1 MTEQKKLFLE
11 SYFPN
16 IMCAAIG
23 VSSFFN
29 FPLSIFSVS
38 RDDIFNLVINALFNV
53 LLIYLPLKWLHGILS
68 NFDRLNH
75 REVQQEYGFLYEGIR
90 KKTRW

>member
-1 MTEQKKLFLE
+1 MRSLGIWAYEPSYRRSLLTEQKKLFLE

-29 FPLSIFSVS
+29 FPFSIFTLN
-38 RDDIFNLVINALFNV
+38 RDDIFNLAVNALERTRDQ
-53 LLIYLPLKWLHGILS
+53 G
-68 NFDRLNH
+68 
-75 REVQQEYGFLYEGIR
+75 EGG
-90 KKTRW
+90 W